1 MDTQTNLENYRKEVL
16 TIDILKAN
24 LYGILLLIPIVIVF
38 VIPYVLIWS
47 EQFSLVSFKTWA
59 KHLADT
65 YFVEFVWG
73 LLIII
78 IGIIFHELIHGM
90 VFAVFAKSGFRSIKF
105 GVLWKMLTPY
115 CHCKEPLMVKHY
127 ILGAIMPAFVLGIIP
142 AIIAIIIGNFGLLLF
157 GSFFTLAAI
166 GDFMVIYI
174 LRNEKKDDFVL
185 DHPSEAGC
193 YIFRKE

>member
-1 MDTQTNLENYRKEVL
+1 
-16 TIDILKAN
+16 
-24 LYGILLLIPIVIVF
+24 
-38 VIPYVLIWS
+38 
-47 EQFSLVSFKTWA
+47 
-59 KHLADT
+59 
-65 YFVEFVWG
+65 
-73 LLIII
+73 
-78 IGIIFHELIHGM
+78 
-90 VFAVFAKSGFRSIKF
+90 
-105 GVLWKMLTPY
+105 MLTPY